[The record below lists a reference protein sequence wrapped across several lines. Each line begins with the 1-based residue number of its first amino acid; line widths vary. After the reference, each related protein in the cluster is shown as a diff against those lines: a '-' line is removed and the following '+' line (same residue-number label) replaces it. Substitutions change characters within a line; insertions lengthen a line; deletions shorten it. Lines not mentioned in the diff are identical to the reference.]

1 MGRAKTPDEIQAD
14 IDRAEAKVSQ
24 LKARKQAALQRQAA
38 ADRKKRNH
46 GLIVLGAWVEAAC
59 GGDWRAIDAE
69 ALDRMLT
76 RYGKAYRRLAT
87 MEGRSAAD
95 ADAAFRAVDARR
107 RSAKRAME
115 DAEAD
120 AAQAAASP
128 QPGGFVPP
136 EGGPSA
142 EQIEAIRQRIKA
154 QARAN
159 DESEE

>member
-46 GLIVLGAWVEAAC
+46 SLIVLGAWVEAAC

-107 RSAKRAME
+107 RSAKRAKE
-115 DAEAD
+115 DEEA
-120 AAQAAASP
+120 AAQAVAAP

-154 QARAN
+154 QARAD